1 MYSLDMRT
9 ILLLLFLVFP
19 VNADQHIIEQENF
32 EAWQFACV
40 EEQSQKICDLR
51 ELVFDQNTEE
61 VVSYLSITIN
71 PDSLAQMQIAFPHAV
86 NLKNSVQLQIDENDP
101 LELNY
106 AYCNQSACFI
116 AEIIADNFINM
127 FKAGNQIT
135 LKVLLLDNR
144 EATITYSVTC
154 SDTTDT
160 YQYTAGTLTATK
172 VADNLAGADIGAAD
186 IQPGVVYAIIL
197 DVHDASVTA
206 TGDCSAT
213 SVGLLGEVN
222 CLCLN

>member
-1 MYSLDMRT
+1 MRI
-9 ILLLLFLVFP
+9 ILLLLFFVFP
-19 VNADQHIIEQENF
+19 VNADQHVIEQENF
-32 EAWQFACV
+32 EAWQFTCV

-86 NLKNSVQLQIDENDP
+86 NLKSSVQLQIDENDP

-127 FKAGNQIT
+127 FKVGNQIT

-144 EATITYSVTC
+144 EATITYSLLGF
-154 SDTTDT
+154 
-160 YQYTAGTLTATK
+160 TAGYNK
-172 VADNLAGADIGAAD
+172 
-186 IQPGVVYAIIL
+186 
-197 DVHDASVTA
+197 
-206 TGDCSAT
+206 
-213 SVGLLGEVN
+213 LLETVN
-222 CLCLN
+222 S

>member
-1 MYSLDMRT
+1 MRI
-9 ILLLLFLVFP
+9 ILLLLFFVFP
-19 VNADQHIIEQENF
+19 VNADQHVIEQENF

-86 NLKNSVQLQIDENDP
+86 NLKNPVQLQIDEKDP
-101 LELNY
+101 LELDY

-144 EATITYSVTC
+144 EATITYSLLGF
-154 SDTTDT
+154 
-160 YQYTAGTLTATK
+160 TAGYNK
-172 VADNLAGADIGAAD
+172 
-186 IQPGVVYAIIL
+186 
-197 DVHDASVTA
+197 
-206 TGDCSAT
+206 
-213 SVGLLGEVN
+213 LLETVN
-222 CLCLN
+222 S

>member
-1 MYSLDMRT
+1 MYSKYMRI
-9 ILLLLFLVFP
+9 ILLLLFFIFP
-19 VNADQHIIEQENF
+19 VNADQHVIEQENF

-40 EEQSQKICDLR
+40 KEQSQKICDLR

-86 NLKNSVQLQIDENDP
+86 NLKNPVQLQIDENDP

-144 EATITYSVTC
+144 EATITYSLLGF
-154 SDTTDT
+154 
-160 YQYTAGTLTATK
+160 TAGYNKL
-172 VADNLAGADIGAAD
+172 LS
-186 IQPGVVYAIIL
+186 
-197 DVHDASVTA
+197 SVN
-206 TGDCSAT
+206 S
-213 SVGLLGEVN
+213 
-222 CLCLN
+222 

>member
-1 MYSLDMRT
+1 MRI
-9 ILLLLFLVFP
+9 ILLILFFVFP
-19 VNADQHIIEQENF
+19 VNADQHVIEQENF
-32 EAWQFACV
+32 EAWQFTCV

-144 EATITYSVTC
+144 EATITYSLLGF
-154 SDTTDT
+154 
-160 YQYTAGTLTATK
+160 TAGYERLVK
-172 VADNLAGADIGAAD
+172 SNF
-186 IQPGVVYAIIL
+186 
-197 DVHDASVTA
+197 
-206 TGDCSAT
+206 
-213 SVGLLGEVN
+213 
-222 CLCLN
+222 

>member
-1 MYSLDMRT
+1 MRI
-9 ILLLLFLVFP
+9 ILLLLFFVFP
-19 VNADQHIIEQENF
+19 VNADQHVIEQENF
-32 EAWQFACV
+32 EAWQFTCV

-144 EATITYSVTC
+144 EATMAYSLLGF
-154 SDTTDT
+154 
-160 YQYTAGTLTATK
+160 TAGYERLVK
-172 VADNLAGADIGAAD
+172 SNF
-186 IQPGVVYAIIL
+186 
-197 DVHDASVTA
+197 
-206 TGDCSAT
+206 
-213 SVGLLGEVN
+213 
-222 CLCLN
+222 

>member
-1 MYSLDMRT
+1 VR
-9 ILLLLFLVFP
+9 ILLLLLFFVFP
-19 VNADQHIIEQENF
+19 VNADQHVIEQENF
-32 EAWQFACV
+32 EAWQFTCV

-144 EATITYSVTC
+144 EATITYSLLGF
-154 SDTTDT
+154 
-160 YQYTAGTLTATK
+160 TAGYNK
-172 VADNLAGADIGAAD
+172 
-186 IQPGVVYAIIL
+186 
-197 DVHDASVTA
+197 
-206 TGDCSAT
+206 
-213 SVGLLGEVN
+213 LLETVN
-222 CLCLN
+222 S

>member
-1 MYSLDMRT
+1 VRI
-9 ILLLLFLVFP
+9 ILLLLFFVFP
-19 VNADQHIIEQENF
+19 VNADQHVIEQENF
-32 EAWQFACV
+32 EAWQFTCV
-40 EEQSQKICDLR
+40 EEQSQKVCDLR

-144 EATITYSVTC
+144 EATITYSLLGF
-154 SDTTDT
+154 
-160 YQYTAGTLTATK
+160 TAGYNK
-172 VADNLAGADIGAAD
+172 
-186 IQPGVVYAIIL
+186 
-197 DVHDASVTA
+197 
-206 TGDCSAT
+206 
-213 SVGLLGEVN
+213 LLETVN
-222 CLCLN
+222 S

>member
-1 MYSLDMRT
+1 MRI
-9 ILLLLFLVFP
+9 ILLLLFFVFP
-19 VNADQHIIEQENF
+19 VNADQHVIEQENF
-32 EAWQFACV
+32 EAWQFTCV

-71 PDSLAQMQIAFPHAV
+71 PESLAQMQIAFPHAV

-144 EATITYSVTC
+144 EATITYSLLGF
-154 SDTTDT
+154 
-160 YQYTAGTLTATK
+160 TAGYNK
-172 VADNLAGADIGAAD
+172 
-186 IQPGVVYAIIL
+186 
-197 DVHDASVTA
+197 
-206 TGDCSAT
+206 
-213 SVGLLGEVN
+213 LLETVN
-222 CLCLN
+222 S